1 MEEVKH
7 HFVDALMAYV
17 RAALQESGEAA
28 DYSRMAVRIVD
39 ARNLLFCS
47 AGACATDETEDVF
60 ALRDLCCIDE
70 DTLEFVP
77 DRGRIE
83 SVARNYF

>member
-1 MEEVKH
+1 MEEFKH
-7 HFVDALMAYV
+7 NFVDALMAYV
-17 RAALQESGEAA
+17 RAALQDSGESA
-28 DYSRMAVRIVD
+28 DYCRMAVRVVD

-47 AGACATDETEDVF
+47 AGACATDEIEDVY

>member
-1 MEEVKH
+1 MKEVRNN
-7 HFVDALMAYV
+7 FVEALMAYV
-17 RAALQESGEAA
+17 HAALRDSGEAA
-28 DYSRMAVRIVD
+28 DYCRMAVRIVD

-47 AGACATDETEDVF
+47 AGACSTDETEDIF

-70 DTLEFVP
+70 ETMEFVP